1 MYDDGGGD
9 GRGGGDDDDDD
20 DDNTTPRHKTLHF
33 ASNALKFCVK
43 EVEATHY
50 PSTMFRSAS
59 TSARLKLQA
68 FTAASARM
76 HSTVT
81 LLGGSRDVSCSCWC
95 RSWELKYRHLLCKRF
110 LITTQKP

>member
-9 GRGGGDDDDDD
+9 GRGGGDDDDI
-20 DDNTTPRHKTLHF
+20 TTPRHKTLHF
-33 ASNALKFCVK
+33 TSNALNFCVK

-81 LLGGSRDVSCSCWC
+81 LLGGSRDF
-95 RSWELKYRHLLCKRF
+95 SWAVVGAEAGN
-110 LITTQKP
+110 

>member
-1 MYDDGGGD
+1 MYDDGGGG

-20 DDNTTPRHKTLHF
+20 DDITTSRHKTLHF
-33 ASNALKFCVK
+33 TSNALNFCVK
-43 EVEATHY
+43 EVAHY

-81 LLGGSRDVSCSCWC
+81 LLGGSR
-95 RSWELKYRHLLCKRF
+95 EAGN
-110 LITTQKP
+110 